1 MIPKEH
7 NEAGCRIESGMTAG
21 LWTLKILIVKQ
32 KWRTAASKSIFKR

>member
-21 LWTLKILIVKQ
+21 LWTLKIISIKIRFKENIFLI
-32 KWRTAASKSIFKR
+32 F